1 MSFKVK
7 DILEQ
12 VDYIKFTGD
21 ELQQVEKPISLN
33 VENTDSNVL
42 MWVNTKN
49 IALLEKAKAGT
60 IIVPKEALDAKTNP
74 DCQIIYVENP
84 RRAFMQ
90 VLNTFFVKKKDHSIS
105 SNAIIHP
112 TAILGKNVSIG
123 ANVVIEEYC
132 EIGANTVIDHNTVI
146 KEYTL
151 IGENVII
158 GSNNTIGGAG
168 YGYEK
173 NEEGQFEFIPH
184 LGNVVIKDFV
194 EIGNNTCID
203 RAVLGSTILEKNV
216 KIDNLVHIAH
226 GVFVGFNSMVI
237 ANSMIAGSVKIGADA
252 WIAPSASV
260 LNQKTIGDNALIGM
274 GAVVLKDVPEGK
286 IFIGN
291 PARDL
296 RDRSR

>member
-105 SNAIIHP
+105 STAIIHP